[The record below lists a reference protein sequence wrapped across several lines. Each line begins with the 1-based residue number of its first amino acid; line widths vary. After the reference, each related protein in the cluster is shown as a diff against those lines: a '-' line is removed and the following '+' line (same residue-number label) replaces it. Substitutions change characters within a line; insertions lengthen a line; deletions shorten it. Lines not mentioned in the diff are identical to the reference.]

1 MEGVMAVLIGTRT
14 GFELVDGADV
24 QDVTPGHG
32 LRPGPRVLRRFEV
45 DGRRPAPVVEPL
57 AVPVAPDAVARQDKR
72 PKAKPFLQ
80 LLGLGVLAMV
90 TVICLGMVYLYASG
104 STSVPER
111 TGVAYVQVGE
121 TLRDVAR
128 RSAPDS
134 DPDAVVERIR
144 ELNRLADATVVPGQ
158 SLVVPQGV
166 VDVTR

>member
-1 MEGVMAVLIGTRT
+1 MAVLIGTRS

-45 DGRRPAPVVEPL
+45 DGKRPAAAPPS
-57 AVPVAPDAVARQDKR
+57 ADMAPDAVVREDRR
-72 PKAKPFLQ
+72 PKAKPFFQ

-90 TVICLGMVYLYASG
+90 AVICLGLVYLYASG
-104 STSVPER
+104 SMSVPER

-121 TLRDVAR
+121 TLRDVAV

-144 ELNRLADATVVPGQ
+144 ELNRMADTTVVPGQ

-166 VDVTR
+166 VGIAP